1 MHTSGR
7 DRTKRDRLS
16 VLSGKSYF
24 AADVPEV
31 VLKSLFRKYDTDD
44 SKSLGKREMLKLLKE
59 DLGFEDDR
67 AQACI
72 LMVDKDGCGEIS
84 FDEFILWI
92 RTEKGFGNIDNNSR
106 FYIIQKAIELFK
118 KYDKDGNDTTDRE
131 EFKKLMMSL
140 DVSDDEKVDNAL
152 LALDKGG
159 DGKIS
164 FTEFLAW
171 LNGPFPSSP
180 QPPFQSEAK
189 CESVFIHIEIGTD
202 YHNKNFAL
210 RFALKER
217 LRETRK
223 WSIGFLL
230 INFVLKD
237 CSLSC

>member
-1 MHTSGR
+1 MGKNQR
-7 DRTKRDRLS
+7 S
-16 VLSGKSYF
+16 VMSGKSVF

-44 SKSLGKREMLKLLKE
+44 SKSLGKREMLTLLKE
-59 DLGFEDDR
+59 DLGFEHDR

-84 FDEFILWI
+84 FDEFTLWI

-118 KYDKDGNDTTDRE
+118 QYDKDGNDTIDRE

-140 DVSDDEKVDNAL
+140 NVSDDEKVDNAL
-152 LALDKGG
+152 LTLDKGG

-171 LNGPFPSSP
+171 LNWLP
-180 QPPFQSEAK
+180 A
-189 CESVFIHIEIGTD
+189 
-202 YHNKNFAL
+202 N
-210 RFALKER
+210 
-217 LRETRK
+217 
-223 WSIGFLL
+223 
-230 INFVLKD
+230 
-237 CSLSC
+237 

>member
-1 MHTSGR
+1 MM
-7 DRTKRDRLS
+7 
-16 VLSGKSYF
+16 SGKSYF

-44 SKSLGKREMLKLLKE
+44 SKSLGKREMLRLLKE

-92 RTEKGFGNIDNNSR
+92 RTEKGFENIDDNSR

-118 KYDKDGNDTTDRE
+118 QYDKDGNDTIDRE

-140 DVSDDEKVDNAL
+140 NVSDDEKVDNAL
-152 LALDKGG
+152 QALDKGG

-171 LNGPFPSSP
+171 LNWLP
-180 QPPFQSEAK
+180 AK
-189 CESVFIHIEIGTD
+189 
-202 YHNKNFAL
+202 
-210 RFALKER
+210 
-217 LRETRK
+217 
-223 WSIGFLL
+223 
-230 INFVLKD
+230 
-237 CSLSC
+237 